1 MKTLLIALLLPI
13 LSVSAKVEN
22 WQSIDGYNLIK
33 KKKDISKTDKKV
45 GVFYFLSATC
55 PCSKGTFEYLND
67 LQKKYPNFQ
76 FVGFHSNKMVSN
88 KVAETYFSQYKIDFP
103 IYFDKSLEFANK
115 FEALK
120 TPHVF
125 VLDEAGEVLYHGGV
139 TNSRFFKNA
148 KKFYLEDAL
157 KDIAAGSKPKKQFAR
172 ALGCYIER

>member
-1 MKTLLIALLLPI
+1 MKILLIAI
-13 LSVSAKVEN
+13 LIPLFSVNAKVKN
-22 WQSIDGYNLIK
+22 WQTIEGYNLIK
-33 KKKDISKTDKKV
+33 KTKDISKTTKKV

-67 LQKKYPNFQ
+67 LQKKYPSFQ

-88 KVAETYFSQYKIDFP
+88 KVAETYFSHYKIEFP
-103 IYFDKSLEFANK
+103 IYFDKSLKFANK

-125 VLDEAGEVLYHGGV
+125 VLNEKGEILYHGGV

-148 KKFYLEDAL
+148 KKFYLEEAL
-157 KDIAAGSKPKKQFAR
+157 KDISLGHKPKKQFAR